1 MDLQVRPATRDDAQG
16 IIDVLN
22 PIIDARTF
30 TVMDTRLTLGEEQRF
45 LDEYPERGIF
55 HVAVREADQVLVG
68 FQSLEPFARYTRA
81 CDHVGVMGTFVDLRL
96 RRQGIG
102 RRLFDTTLPRAR
114 TGGYEKI
121 FTFVRADNPGAL
133 ATYLDQGF
141 SVVGTA
147 HRHTKIDGRYIDET
161 IIEKLLGE

>member
-68 FQSLEPFARYTRA
+68 FQSLEPFAQYTRA

-147 HRHTKIDGRYIDET
+147 PRHTKIDGRYIDET